1 MFHGRC
7 AKNQWQPKPYPS
19 TDNSL
24 DFEFQINNEPG
35 REYMLREQLEK
46 LADDFDFILIDC
58 PPSLG
63 TLSINS
69 LVAANSF
76 IVPMQAENFA
86 FIGLDRIM
94 LITEKVKKRM
104 NPSLELDGILFV
116 KLAPRT
122 KFSQAVI
129 SNLTNNQ
136 NFQGKLFNT
145 YIRQDIA
152 LMESGAFKQTIFEYA
167 PRSRGS
173 HDYMDLAK
181 EILKRYGKNR
191 RTISDIQKAL
201 LTNTQYIN
209 ESDSVN
215 KPVERVVEQK
225 PQPKDQANIDPVV
238 LKQFKILAPYLGESV
253 DDLINK
259 ALNHFL
265 RLKSLQLDQAIKKI
279 TEEE

>member
-1 MFHGRC
+1 MANIISVINNKGGTGKTTTVLNLGAAL
-7 AKNQWQPKPYPS
+7 AKRKQRVLLVDLDSQGNLTSTFQSGTNDMGIGELLVGNCSMDDVLKANGNLSLIPS
-19 TDNSL
+19 TDKLL

-46 LADDFDFILIDC
+46 LADDYDFILIDC

-69 LVAANSF
+69 LVAANTF

-104 NPSLELDGILFV
+104 NPSLKLDGILFV

-122 KFSQAVI
+122 KFSQAVL
-129 SNLTNNQ
+129 SNLSNNK
-136 NFQGKLFNT
+136 NFEGKLFNT

-181 EILKRYGKNR
+181 EILKRYGK
-191 RTISDIQKAL
+191 K
-201 LTNTQYIN
+201 
-209 ESDSVN
+209 
-215 KPVERVVEQK
+215 
-225 PQPKDQANIDPVV
+225 
-238 LKQFKILAPYLGESV
+238 
-253 DDLINK
+253 
-259 ALNHFL
+259 
-265 RLKSLQLDQAIKKI
+265 
-279 TEEE
+279 

>member
-1 MFHGRC
+1 
-7 AKNQWQPKPYPS
+7 AKRKQRVLLVDLDSQGNLTSTFQSGTNDMGIGELLVGNCSMDDVLKANGNLSLIPS
-19 TDNSL
+19 TDKLL

-46 LADDFDFILIDC
+46 LADDYDFILIDC

-69 LVAANSF
+69 LVAANTF

-104 NPSLELDGILFV
+104 NPSLKLDGILFV

-122 KFSQAVI
+122 KFSQAVL
-129 SNLTNNQ
+129 SNLSNNK
-136 NFQGKLFNT
+136 NFEGKLFNT

-181 EILKRYGKNR
+181 EILKRYGK
-191 RTISDIQKAL
+191 K
-201 LTNTQYIN
+201 
-209 ESDSVN
+209 
-215 KPVERVVEQK
+215 
-225 PQPKDQANIDPVV
+225 
-238 LKQFKILAPYLGESV
+238 
-253 DDLINK
+253 
-259 ALNHFL
+259 
-265 RLKSLQLDQAIKKI
+265 
-279 TEEE
+279 